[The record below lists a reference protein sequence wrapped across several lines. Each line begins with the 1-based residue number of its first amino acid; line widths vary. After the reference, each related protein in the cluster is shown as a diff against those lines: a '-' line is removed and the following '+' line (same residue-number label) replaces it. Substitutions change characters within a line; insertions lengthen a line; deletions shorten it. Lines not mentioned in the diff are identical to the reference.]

1 MPVGRTRK
9 GKFTA
14 AMVRH
19 SIAATLVSDEDG
31 NASED
36 GESTMACNN
45 AVYNNQQQQQQQHS
59 NDTMY
64 ASNHSSSQ
72 CAEENDQ
79 NRNDTTNSLNL
90 NNLDIQLSNGDDI
103 TCK

>member
-31 NASED
+31 NVSED

-45 AVYNNQQQQQQQHS
+45 AVYNNQQQQHS

-72 CAEENDQ
+72 CAEKMIK
-79 NRNDTTNSLNL
+79 TVTILP
-90 NNLDIQLSNGDDI
+90 
-103 TCK
+103 TV